1 MVVNYA
7 GVCVKWGIAFG
18 KTNTTTKSAN
28 PLNIKKIILTQSPI
42 EVFSKLQTKYQNLYL
57 LESIE
62 GPQKL
67 AQYTFIG
74 FNPKTT
80 IQITSGKAKITNNQT
95 HKETIQTTIDP
106 LNLIRKIL
114 EKDSI
119 QNDQFRFIGGAVG
132 YISYDAVR
140 YSEKL
145 PQKFAAEGF
154 PDVEMG
160 IFDDGLI
167 FNHVEGKTFYYYRS
181 ESRLGELEELLKNH
195 SEPEPF
201 SFTTPEVETEKQ
213 QYEKAVEKAKE
224 YVSAGDIFQVVLS
237 KRFEFQIQGGLIPFY
252 EALRT
257 INPSPYMYY
266 LKFGEHQIVGSSPE
280 MLIRVDNRM
289 VETFPIAGTKPIV
302 HNRAENTRLASE
314 LLADPK
320 ERAEHVMLVDLAR
333 NDLGRIAKYGS
344 VSVPEFM
351 KVHQYSHVQH
361 IVSQVVG
368 ELKDELQSYDAV
380 RAVFP
385 AGTVS
390 GAPKV
395 RAMEIIDELEQ
406 SRRGPY
412 AGAVGYFSYNGNADF
427 AITIRTLFA
436 DKNQAYL
443 QAGAGIVADSVPESE
458 WMETDHKAQAL
469 MRALEVAAEKKQL
482 KVLVIDNY
490 DSFVYNLVQY
500 IGELGAQTIVYRNN
514 EITLKE
520 VAKLKPDRI
529 VISPGP
535 GTPEDEKY
543 FGVCTAILR
552 NLSPNIP
559 TLGVCLGHQ
568 GIIHAYG
575 GKIVHAKK
583 LMHGKTCIIKHNQR
597 DLFKGVRS
605 PFNATR
611 YHSLAGERDSIPPCL
626 QITAEASD
634 DGEIMGIRH
643 VKYPIYGVQFHPESI
658 LCEDG
663 KIIIKNFLEGKQ

>member
-1 MVVNYA
+1 M
-7 GVCVKWGIAFG
+7 
-18 KTNTTTKSAN
+18 
-28 PLNIKKIILTQSPI
+28 
-42 EVFSKLQTKYQNLYL
+42 
-57 LESIE
+57 
-62 GPQKL
+62 
-67 AQYTFIG
+67 
-74 FNPKTT
+74 
-80 IQITSGKAKITNNQT
+80 
-95 HKETIQTTIDP
+95 
-106 LNLIRKIL
+106 
-114 EKDSI
+114 
-119 QNDQFRFIGGAVG
+119 
-132 YISYDAVR
+132 R
-140 YSEKL
+140 YWEKL
-145 PQKFAAEGF
+145 PQKFRADAF
-154 PDVEMG
+154 PDVEIG
-160 IFDDGLI
+160 IFDDGII
-167 FNHVEGKTFYYYRS
+167 FNHIEGQVFYYFRG
-181 ESRLGELEELLKNH
+181 ENRLTQVQDVLNQP
-195 SEPEPF
+195 SEPAPF
-201 SFTTPEVETEKQ
+201 SYTQPKVETKKE
-213 QYEKAVEKAKE
+213 QYERAVEKAKE
-224 YVSAGDIFQVVLS
+224 YVNAGDIFQVVLS
-237 KRFEFQIQGGLIPFY
+237 KRYLFQINGSVIPFY
-252 EALRT
+252 EALRA

-266 LKFGEHQIVGSSPE
+266 LKFGDHQVVGSSPE

-289 VETFPIAGTKPIV
+289 VEPFPIAGTTSIAKT
-302 HNRAENTRLASE
+302 HAENTKLATA

-320 ERAEHVMLVDLAR
+320 ECAEHVMLVDLAR
-333 NDLGRIAKYGS
+333 NDLGRISKYGT

-395 RAMEIIDELEQ
+395 RAMEIIDELEP
-406 SRRGPY
+406 SKRGPY

-436 DKNQAYL
+436 NKTQAYL
-443 QAGAGIVADSVPESE
+443 QAGAGIVADSVPERE
-458 WMETDHKAQAL
+458 WFETDHKAQAL
-469 MRALEVAAEKKQL
+469 VTALSIAAGKKPL

-500 IGELGAQTIVYRNN
+500 IGELGAQTVVYRNDQ
-514 EITLKE
+514 ITLEE

-543 FGVCTAILR
+543 FGVCTQILR
-552 NLSPNIP
+552 QLSPTTP

-583 LMHGKTCIIKHNQR
+583 LMHGKTCTIKHNQKS
-597 DLFKGVRS
+597 LFSGVRN
-605 PFNATR
+605 PFSATR

-626 QITAEASD
+626 EITAEAND

-643 VKYPIYGVQFHPESI
+643 KQYPIYGVQFHPESI

-663 KIIIKNFLEGKQ
+663 KLIIKNFLETKQP